1 MKFNFNFSRLSGRT
15 VLNSLIEIIYLA
27 VVFATPL
34 WFAYWFPTYNIFEFN
49 KIILF
54 KILTWLLL
62 FFTILKLIFYSPRPN
77 FSAGRFFRRYWLAPL
92 IFIVG
97 LSLILIW
104 SSDPAQSFYGTIER
118 QQGLSSYLLYFLWF
132 ILVSFNVLVGA
143 SDASTSDRAIPK
155 KIRRII
161 MAAVLS
167 GFLVAGYGVLQ
178 IINIDFVTWPEEPYL
193 THRALSSLGQPNFL
207 ASWLLLVIPL
217 AAYLLLTSRR
227 FLIRF
232 FWLLA
237 GLTQIVCLFF
247 TGSRGGLVAF
257 FLTSFMFLVYLFI
270 VSTWPRRK
278 KIFISLIFIV
288 AAIISL
294 FFLDYFSEGRLRE
307 LKNRDYGSW
316 GARTSFYQAAADAIS
331 NKPLL
336 GYGLEN
342 SAEVFIK
349 YYRPEWG
356 VYGDV
361 NQSPDRAH
369 NLFLDILL
377 TSGAV
382 GLLLFLVL
390 YYFFCDLVRL
400 NLREKKMPDL
410 SLALFLGV
418 AAYLLSLFFS
428 FTIVSGEIY
437 FWLFLALLI
446 IINVSYKT
454 GWQVETA
461 GVPIETARFKLWF
474 ILKIVVALI
483 LALVILAQI
492 SLVFKA
498 LSADYY
504 LNQAYLA
511 LASND
516 YRSVLLAVGN
526 LSDQKIN
533 PVNRASYY
541 SFLGEKISAVYPVLT
556 DPVVKVAIGDR
567 LKEWETWLP
576 ARGYHNLLAKAK
588 INGALGNISL
598 GQTYL
603 ASIIALTPHWPLAY
617 LHAGQLAWAD
627 GNSSQALSAY
637 YLAALN
643 LPLASDSRLNAAHRQ
658 NVLSYHYFINKN
670 IGDIYQEQ
678 KNYATAEKYYQLAY
692 RSNPLDLTLLKK
704 ISDTYYYR
712 GDVKRAM
719 QYSLHGL
726 ARNPHDY
733 HWPLAVSALYYESG
747 DKVRA
752 RDYLRQALSLA
763 PDNGDLKTLEKE
775 YNK

>member
-1 MKFNFNFSRLSGRT
+1 MKFNFNFSRLSGPA

-27 VVFATPL
+27 VIFATPL
-34 WFAYWFPTYNIFEFN
+34 WFAYWLPTYNIFEFN
-49 KIILF
+49 KIVLF

-77 FSAGRFFRRYWLAPL
+77 FPSGKFFRKYWLAPL
-92 IFIVG
+92 IFIAG
-97 LSLILIW
+97 LSLILVW
-104 SSDPAQSFYGTIER
+104 SSDPLRSFYGTIER
-118 QQGLSSYLLYFLWF
+118 QQGLSSYFFYFLWF
-132 ILVSFNVLVGA
+132 ILVSFNVLVG
-143 SDASTSDRAIPK
+143 TSDTSPINQVIPK

-161 MAAVLS
+161 IAAALS

-178 IINIDFVTWPEEPYL
+178 ILNIDFVTWPEEPYL

-207 ASWLLLVIPL
+207 ASWLLLIIPL
-217 AAYLLLTSRR
+217 TVYLLLTSRL
-227 FLIRF
+227 FLVKF
-232 FWLLA
+232 AWLLA
-237 GLTQIVCLFF
+237 GLMQIACLLF

-257 FLTSFMFLVYLFI
+257 FVTFLIFLIYLFI
-270 VSTWPRRK
+270 VATFSRRQ
-278 KIFISLIFIV
+278 KIFISLIFIA

-294 FFLDYFSEGRLRE
+294 FVLDYFSEGRVRE
-307 LKNRDYGSW
+307 LKNRDYGSL

-331 NKPLL
+331 SQPLL

-377 TSGAV
+377 TGGAV

-418 AAYLLSLFFS
+418 AAYLFSLFFS

-446 IINVSYKT
+446 IINASHKT
-454 GWQVETA
+454 GWQVETPGA
-461 GVPIETARFKLWF
+461 KLKTSRFKVWF
-474 ILKIVVALI
+474 IAKIIAVIV
-483 LALVILAQI
+483 LALAVLGQI
-492 SLVFKA
+492 NSVFGA
-498 LSADYY
+498 LRADYY
-504 LNQAYLA
+504 LNQAYIAWL
-511 LASND
+511 SND
-516 YRSVLLAVGN
+516 YRSVLTAVGN

-533 PVNRASYY
+533 PINRASYY
-541 SFLGEKISAVYPVLT
+541 SFLGEKLSEVYPSLT
-556 DPVVKVAIGDR
+556 DPVIKVAVGER
-567 LKEWETWLP
+567 LKEWEAWLP

-588 INGALGNISL
+588 MNGALGNISL
-598 GQTYL
+598 GQIYL

-617 LHAGQLAWAD
+617 LNAGQLAWAE

-643 LPLASDSRLNAAHRQ
+643 LPLGSDPRLNAAHRQ

-692 RSNPLDLTLLKK
+692 ASNPFDFTLLKK

-712 GDVKRAM
+712 GGIEQALH
-719 QYSLHGL
+719 YSLHGW
-726 ARNPHDY
+726 ARNPQDY
-733 HWPLAVSALYYESG
+733 HWPLAVAALYYESG

-752 RDYLRQALSLA
+752 REYLRQALSLA
-763 PDNGDLKTLEKE
+763 PDNSDLKILEKE